1 MGDLKLQVRSS
12 FRTEMFASGLYAV
25 LADQCSRKYPLLS
38 ERLREVSEQEAM
50 HGRLFRQYFRN
61 SYHEEPGSERLWIS
75 IGRFAGGLMKFV
87 SLQKKL
93 KSLCEKESE
102 AVQKIESKLKCD
114 DDPSYLK
121 ILNRILP
128 DEVSH
133 AAVYGEV
140 FAQ

>member
-12 FRTEMFASGLYAV
+12 FRTEMFAAGLYAV
-25 LADQCSRKYPLLS
+25 LANQCSRKNALLS

-50 HGRLFRQYFRN
+50 HGRLFRQYYRN
-61 SYHEEPGSERLWIS
+61 SYNEEPGSEKLWTA
-75 IGRFAGGLMKFV
+75 IGKFAGGMTKFV
-87 SLQKKL
+87 SLEKKL
-93 KSLCEKESE
+93 KSLSEKESA
-102 AVQKIESKLKCD
+102 AVQKIEAKLKCD

-121 ILNRILP
+121 ILKRILP

-140 FAQ
+140 FTQ